1 MISSKSD
8 RLLDE
13 PTSGLDSFAAKQV
26 LRLLQKMA
34 RAGNTVLFT
43 IHQPSSD
50 VFSSFD
56 RLILLHKGRTMHQG
70 LTRDIP
76 IDFER
81 MGYKVPEN
89 YNPADWILDVAQE
102 ESMETLEAHGFFP
115 KHEESDEESVTI
127 RRFDRASISR
137 EMYHASWYVE
147 LEMLLEREKNSLIR
161 NPMPIIASV
170 VITAFLSVIFGVIFF
185 GVGKDNRADLLV
197 IQAVLG
203 SLVNVLIAIMMGQ
216 SQSALGIF
224 RRERGLFLRE
234 YSTNHYTIV
243 PYFVAK
249 LASEAF
255 QAFAAMMT
263 QVRL

>member
-1 MISSKSD
+1 
-8 RLLDE
+8 
-13 PTSGLDSFAAKQV
+13 
-26 LRLLQKMA
+26 
-34 RAGNTVLFT
+34 
-43 IHQPSSD
+43 
-50 VFSSFD
+50 
-56 RLILLHKGRTMHQG
+56 
-70 LTRDIP
+70 
-76 IDFER
+76 
-81 MGYKVPEN
+81 
-89 YNPADWILDVAQE
+89 
-102 ESMETLEAHGFFP
+102 METLEAHGFFP